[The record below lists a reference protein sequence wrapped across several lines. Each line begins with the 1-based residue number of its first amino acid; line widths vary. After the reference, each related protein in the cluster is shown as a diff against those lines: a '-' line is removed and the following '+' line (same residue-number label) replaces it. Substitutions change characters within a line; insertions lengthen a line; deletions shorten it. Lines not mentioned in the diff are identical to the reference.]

1 MRWMRQLLCFHKSN
15 SGEIARGRLK
25 LLLVSD
31 KIPCSPGFLELIK
44 DDMITVLSRYMEI
57 DSGQV
62 DIHLTRIESASTCE
76 LIPALYTSIPI
87 RHICNKGI

>member
-1 MRWMRQLLCFHKSN
+1 MRWMRQFLHLRKSN

-44 DDMITVLSRYMEI
+44 DDMITVLSRYMEV

-62 DIHLTRIESASTCE
+62 DIRLTRIESASTCE
-76 LIPALYTSIPI
+76 MIPALYTSIPI
-87 RHICNKGI
+87 RQICNKGL